1 MCGYTSNDARRCGYR
16 TGVFFELTR
25 VDNGIHLNIVWDT
38 YSSAALLIEPMLPS
52 RYISQRLSIF
62 EPTFISH
69 IFTVTGRQNVFWTR
83 CKHFFY
89 SACDSNNL
97 CGCLCP
103 LITPPLRPVFATN
116 NQILLIT
123 RPLSSGPHTEHMFQ
137 ILSSF
142 LSTWL
147 STCLVAQAILFML
160 VMIWILKYERGLSKF
175 LVCIDSV

>member
-1 MCGYTSNDARRCGYR
+1 MYWSTFTILVNILIIGQKSQFWYLSQRLSI
-16 TGVFFELTR
+16 FEPTFIDIM
-25 VDNGIHLNIVWDT
+25 VC
-38 YSSAALLIEPMLPS
+38 
-52 RYISQRLSIF
+52 QRLSIF

-142 LSTWL
+142 LST
-147 STCLVAQAILFML
+147 
-160 VMIWILKYERGLSKF
+160 
-175 LVCIDSV
+175 